1 MQYNII
7 ANLSIES
14 MGTALVKLECEV
26 NEYIKRGWKPIGS
39 ISMFEHD
46 NNFYAAQAMIKED
59 EEYEQEGQIYNQR
72 TVSVH

>member
-7 ANLSIES
+7 THLSIKS
-14 MGTALVKLECEV
+14 MGTALAWVECEV
-26 NEYIKRGWKPIGS
+26 NEYIARGWKPIGS

-46 NNFYAAQAMIKED
+46 NKFYAAQAMIKED